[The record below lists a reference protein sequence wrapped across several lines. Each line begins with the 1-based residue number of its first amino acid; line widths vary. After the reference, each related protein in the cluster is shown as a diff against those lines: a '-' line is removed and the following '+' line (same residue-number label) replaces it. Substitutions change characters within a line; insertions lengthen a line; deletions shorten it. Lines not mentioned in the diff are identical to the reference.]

1 MIETLNLIPI
11 DDIAPNPYQPRLKF
25 KPEELEELSRSI
37 KANGLIQPII
47 VRKSDIFGYEL
58 IAGERRLKASKMA
71 GLSEI
76 PAIIKDITNK
86 ESMQLAIVENLQR
99 SDLNPIEEAK
109 AYQQLLDKNQMTHE
123 ELAQFMGKSR
133 PYITNCLR
141 LLNLPTIISHAVEK
155 GELSQGHARVLLTL
169 KDEKEQEKWY
179 QKILNEDM
187 SVRKL
192 EQAVKSTKKKKT
204 SSKVSKKDIFIR
216 HQEEELSKLLGL
228 PVTLSLSKSGLK
240 GDLQLHF
247 QSEEDLNRIINRLK

>member
-58 IAGERRLKASKMA
+58 IAGEKTSLKHPKMA

-192 EQAVKSTKKKKT
+192 EQAVNLLKRKK
-204 SSKVSKKDIFIR
+204 
-216 HQEEELSKLLGL
+216 HLL
-228 PVTLSLSKSGLK
+228 K
-240 GDLQLHF
+240 
-247 QSEEDLNRIINRLK
+247 

>member
-1 MIETLNLIPI
+1 M
-11 DDIAPNPYQPRLKF
+11 
-25 KPEELEELSRSI
+25 
-37 KANGLIQPII
+37 
-47 VRKSDIFGYEL
+47 
-58 IAGERRLKASKMA
+58 
-71 GLSEI
+71 
-76 PAIIKDITNK
+76 
-86 ESMQLAIVENLQR
+86 
-99 SDLNPIEEAK
+99 
-109 AYQQLLDKNQMTHE
+109 
-123 ELAQFMGKSR
+123 
-133 PYITNCLR
+133 
-141 LLNLPTIISHAVEK
+141 NLPTIISHAVEK

-228 PVTLSLSKSGLK
+228 PVTLSLSKSGFK